1 MLCDLVIHLTE
12 AVESKEIERGA
23 SLDEDV
29 WEEFS
34 MASISVEKLI
44 RSLVSAASLHVLV
57 EDPTTLEGTFRNA

>member
-1 MLCDLVIHLTE
+1 MLCELVIHLTE

-34 MASISVEKLI
+34 MASISVEKLL
-44 RSLVSAASLHVLV
+44 RSLVSATSMHVLV
-57 EDPTTLEGTFRNA
+57 EEPTTLEGTFKNA